1 LRKSKRHFIFVK
13 LISENKRPGR
23 IAFSLRECATFID
36 FLCVVLSIKM
46 HLLNFPSLVNFF
58 DYTHTLIGAQRAG
71 GGGTRKSGERER
83 ENARVKIRDGRRAR
97 RLLRRRVLLAVFLRS
112 QANQSSHTSCRAVR
126 ERDFSSGAGCALSLA
141 AAAGARE
148 RAAELIENVKSTR
161 APCTFFVCR
170 SMKVHI
176 ILYTDYFPYFLFTS
190 SGGGA
195 FFCALSLSLPL
206 PPARFFATPFSISPR
221 YYSLTQRAAFIH
233 CMYINKAC
241 A

>member
-1 LRKSKRHFIFVK
+1 M
-13 LISENKRPGR
+13 G
-23 IAFSLRECATFID
+23 
-36 FLCVVLSIKM
+36 
-46 HLLNFPSLVNFF
+46 
-58 DYTHTLIGAQRAG
+58 
-71 GGGTRKSGERER
+71 
-83 ENARVKIRDGRRAR
+83 GRRAASSGGVCCLLFSCAR
-97 RLLRRRVLLAVFLRS
+97 RPI
-112 QANQSSHTSCRAVR
+112 NRATHHA
-126 ERDFSSGAGCALSLA
+126 EQRDFSSGAGCALSL
-141 AAAGARE
+141 AAGARE

-190 SGGGA
+190 SGGA
-195 FFCALSLSLPL
+195 FLCAPSPA
-206 PPARFFATPFSISPR
+206 ARFFATPFSISPR